1 MKQRTR
7 QIVIAATLLLLATVL
22 SGCHLDMWRQAKLK
36 PYQEFDFFP
45 DRQASRP
52 LVPNTVPRGG
62 IRTDDPA
69 YFTGKLNGKP
79 IKTIPVRAVQSFE
92 SPKAMLLRGQ
102 DRFGAYCTP
111 CHGKTGNGNGFIMQ
125 RGLGNWQKLAASF
138 HDERLRKVED
148 GHIYDVLTNGIGV
161 MYGYASRIQDV
172 NDRWAIVAY
181 VRALQ
186 LAQAGNLESA
196 TSAAPSAETA
206 TAPPALPPAFATG
219 KNTAPP
225 GPGTAAT
232 TPPAAPAPEATG
244 GNE

>member
-1 MKQRTR
+1 MNHKTR
-7 QIVIAATLLLLATVL
+7 QIVIAATLALSATAL

-36 PYQEFDFFP
+36 PYQEFDFFH

-52 LVPNTVPRGG
+52 LVANTVPRGF

-69 YFTGKLNGKP
+69 YFTGKVNGKP
-79 IKTIPVRAVQSFE
+79 VKTIPVRAVQSFE

-186 LAQAGNLESA
+186 LAQAGSLESA
-196 TSAAPSAETA
+196 TSAATTTTTTA
-206 TAPPALPPAFATG
+206 APPTLPSFPTG
-219 KNTAPP
+219 TSTAPP
-225 GPGTAAT
+225 GPGTAPV

-244 GNE
+244 GNH

>member
-1 MKQRTR
+1 
-7 QIVIAATLLLLATVL
+7 
-22 SGCHLDMWRQAKLK
+22 MWRQAKLK

-52 LVPNTVPRGG
+52 LVPNTVARGK
-62 IRTDDPA
+62 IKTDDPA
-69 YFTGKLNGKP
+69 YFTGKLSGKP
-79 IKTIPVRAVQSFE
+79 IKTIPVRAVQAFE
-92 SPKAMLLRGQ
+92 SPKAMLLRGK
-102 DRFGAYCTP
+102 DRFDAYCTP

-138 HDERLRKVED
+138 HDERLRKTED

-186 LAQAGNLESA
+186 LAQSGKLESA
-196 TSAAPSAETA
+196 TSAAPGVLPGPTVARPPVTGSPAVAPTPAA
-206 TAPPALPPAFATG
+206 TPAPATTTTEAT
-219 KNTAPP
+219 TAPP
-225 GPGTAAT
+225 GPGTAPT
-232 TPPAAPAPEATG
+232 TPPAAPAPAATG
-244 GNE
+244 GNH